1 MCRPSRDYFLYQTP
15 WVPSLQLT
23 FIPLTGFSLDEDDV
37 PQVALNPA
45 TRERPKSMPPVSSAP
60 QASPGLRGSST
71 MPTMTDMLASKRG
84 WTAKLRDLEH
94 ATFGGP
100 SG

>member
-1 MCRPSRDYFLYQTP
+1 MSCHILHFALSF
-15 WVPSLQLT
+15 S
-23 FIPLTGFSLDEDDV
+23 PLLPDILAFSLDEDDV
-37 PQVALNPA
+37 PQVALKPA
-45 TRERPKSMPPVSSAP
+45 TKERPKSMPPVSSAP